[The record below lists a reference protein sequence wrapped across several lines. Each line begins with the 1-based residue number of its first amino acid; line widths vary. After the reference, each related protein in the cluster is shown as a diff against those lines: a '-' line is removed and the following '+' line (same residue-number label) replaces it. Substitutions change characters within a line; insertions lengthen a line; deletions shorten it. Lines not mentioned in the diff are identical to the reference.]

1 MTDPFKKRLLEALEA
16 CEAIQEFTEAR
27 SFQEYERNLMLRSAI
42 ERQLEI
48 VGEALG
54 QAADEEKTLE
64 EDIPAI
70 PRIVSLRNRVIHGYD
85 SVDDEIVLDIVLS
98 ESRYQNQ
105 GRPSLQACLGA
116 HPPERVGSPWRQ
128 MGSQSS

>member
-1 MTDPFKKRLLEALEA
+1 MTDPVKKRLLDALEA
-16 CEAIQEFTEAR
+16 CEAIQKFTEGR
-27 SFQEYERNLMLRSAI
+27 SFQEYERNLMLRSAV

-64 EDIPAI
+64 EDIPVI

-85 SVDDEIVLDIVLS
+85 SVDDEMSGTSCRITF
-98 ESRYQNQ
+98 
-105 GRPSLQACLGA
+105 
-116 HPPERVGSPWRQ
+116 PP
-128 MGSQSS
+128 